1 MTNNIHLNNAI
12 LRTKQAMIMNKNGL
26 VRMALIAKEL
36 ARQELRKARSNR
48 Q

>member
-12 LRTKQAMIMNKNGL
+12 LRTQQAMIMNKNGL
-26 VRMALIAKEL
+26 VRTALIAKEL
-36 ARQELRKARSNR
+36 ARQELRKARDYR